1 MNTPDEPLVR
11 RLTAAGIWLL
21 AVNGMIGA
29 GIFGVPGGAFALAGA
44 WSPLVFVACGLLLG
58 AVILCFAE
66 VASYFRHTGGP
77 ILYARAA
84 FGRFAGFEAGWAFYI
99 ARVTAFA
106 ANVNLL
112 VASVAYF
119 WPAAGSGVARVAMLV
134 AVIGTLTWVN
144 IVGVKQAIRMIGALT
159 VLKFL
164 PLVALAVFGL
174 GALSPEAFGFGTPS
188 PGALGFGQAAL
199 LVVYAF
205 VGWESAVVPA
215 GETRDPA
222 RDIPRGLLLALIVVT
237 ALYVLVQAVAAAV
250 HPDLA
255 ASERALIEV
264 GALLFGPL
272 GALMLTAGVVVSVAG
287 NSASSMLT
295 SPRMTYAMARD
306 ETLPAWFGH
315 VHARYLTPANSI
327 LFFGALALVLALWGS
342 FVWLAA
348 MSALVR
354 VLIYMVCIG
363 AMPRLR
369 RRFAGQAA
377 YRVPGGWTIPVL
389 AFAVCG
395 LLLTQVSM
403 VSVAVTAAFLLVGA
417 LQFDCLMLTVEVDQQ
432 SADAGENR

>member
-1 MNTPDEPLVR
+1 MDHEEPLLR
-11 RLTAAGIWLL
+11 RLTAVGIWML

-29 GIFGVPGGAFALAGA
+29 GIFGVPAGAAALAGE
-44 WSPLVFVACGLLLG
+44 WSPLVFVACGVLLG

-66 VASYFRHTGGP
+66 LAGYFRGTGGP
-77 ILYARAA
+77 ILYARTA
-84 FGRFAGFEAGWAFYI
+84 FGPFAGFQTGWAFYI

-106 ANVNLL
+106 ANINLL
-112 VASVAYF
+112 VASIGFF
-119 WPAAGSGVARVAMLV
+119 WPRAAEGTGRALLLAVVVAL
-134 AVIGTLTWVN
+134 LTWVN
-144 IVGVKQAIRMIGALT
+144 VVGVRQAVRAIGVLT

-164 PLVALAVFGL
+164 PLVILVVIGVTSL
-174 GALSPEAFGFGTPS
+174 TPEAFGIDTPA
-188 PGALGFGQAAL
+188 PTALGFGQAAL

-222 RDIPRGLLLALIVVT
+222 RDIPRGLLWALAVVT
-237 ALYVLVQAVAAAV
+237 VLYVLVQAVSAAV

-255 ASERALIEV
+255 GSTSGRALIEV
-264 GALLFGPL
+264 GAELLGPI
-272 GALMLTAGVVVSVAG
+272 GALILTVGIVVSVAG

-295 SPRMTYAMARD
+295 SPRMTYTLARD
-306 ETLPAWFGH
+306 GTMPAWFAR
-315 VHARYLTPANSI
+315 VHDGYRTPANSI
-327 LFFGALALVLALWGS
+327 VFFGALALVLALWGS

-369 RRFAGQAA
+369 TRFGRTSVF
-377 YRVPGGWTIPVL
+377 RVPGGWAVPVL

-395 LLLTQVSM
+395 LLLTQVSA
-403 VSVAVTAAFLLVGA
+403 VSVGVTAGFAALGA
-417 LQFDCLMLTVEVDQQ
+417 LQYWFVQ
-432 SADAGENR
+432 SRRHV

>member
-1 MNTPDEPLVR
+1 MDRDEPLVR
-11 RLTAAGIWLL
+11 RLTATGIWLL

-29 GIFGVPGGAFALAGA
+29 GIFGVPGGAHALAGA

-66 VASYFRHTGGP
+66 LASHFRNTGGP

-84 FGRFAGFEAGWAFYI
+84 FGPFAGFQTGWAFYV

-106 ANVNLL
+106 ANMNLL
-112 VASVAYF
+112 VASIAYF
-119 WPAAGSGVARVAMLV
+119 WPAADHGAPRVVLLV
-134 AVIGTLTWVN
+134 ATIGALTWVN
-144 IVGVKQAIRMIGALT
+144 VVGIKHAIRAIGLLT

-164 PLVALAVFGL
+164 PLLVLVVVGAAALTPA
-174 GALSPEAFGFGTPS
+174 AFGAGTAAPT
-188 PGALGFGQAAL
+188 ALGFGEAAL

-222 RDIPRGLLLALIVVT
+222 RDIPRGLLSALVVVT
-237 ALYVLVQAVAAAV
+237 GLYVLVQAVSAAV

-255 ASERALIEV
+255 ASEHALTEV
-264 GALLFGPL
+264 AALLLGPAGALL
-272 GALMLTAGVVVSVAG
+272 LTAGIVVSVAG

-306 ETLPAWFGH
+306 ATLPAWFGR
-315 VHARYLTPANSI
+315 VHARYLTPANSV

-348 MSALVR
+348 MSAFVR
-354 VLIYMVCIG
+354 VAIYMVCIG
-363 AMPRLR
+363 TMPRLR
-369 RRFAGQAA
+369 ARFGGTTSA
-377 YRVPGGWTIPVL
+377 YRVPGGWTIP
-389 AFAVCG
+389 AFAFLVCG
-395 LLLTQVSM
+395 LLLTQVSA
-403 VSVAVTAAFLLVGA
+403 VSIGVTAAFAVLGA
-417 LQFDCLMLTVEVDQQ
+417 VQYRHARR
-432 SADAGENR
+432 SAAG

>member
-1 MNTPDEPLVR
+1 MDHEEPLVR
-11 RLTAAGIWLL
+11 RLTAVGIWML

-29 GIFGVPGGAFALAGA
+29 GIFGVPAGAAALAGA

-66 VASYFRHTGGP
+66 LAGHFRSTGGP
-77 ILYARAA
+77 ILYARTA
-84 FGRFAGFEAGWAFYI
+84 FGPFAGFQTGWAFYI

-106 ANVNLL
+106 ANINLL
-112 VASVAYF
+112 VASIGFF
-119 WPAAGSGVARVAMLV
+119 WPNAAQGIGRVVLLTIVVAL
-134 AVIGTLTWVN
+134 LTWVN
-144 IVGVKQAIRMIGALT
+144 VVGIRQAVRAIGVLT

-164 PLVALAVFGL
+164 PLVLLVVIGLTALTPG
-174 GALSPEAFGFGTPS
+174 AFGVGMTAPT
-188 PGALGFGQAAL
+188 ALGFGQAAL

-222 RDIPRGLLLALIVVT
+222 RDIPRGLLWALGVVT
-237 ALYVLVQAVAAAV
+237 VLYVLVQAVSMAV

-255 ASERALIEV
+255 GSTSGRALIEV
-264 GALLFGPL
+264 GAELLGPV
-272 GALMLTAGVVVSVAG
+272 GALILTIGVVVSVAG

-295 SPRMTYAMARD
+295 SPRMTYTLARD
-306 ETLPAWFGH
+306 NTMPVWFAR
-315 VHARYLTPANSI
+315 VHEDYKTPANSI
-327 LFFGALALVLALWGS
+327 IFFGALALVLALWGS

-369 RRFAGQAA
+369 ARFGSESN
-377 YRVPGGWTIPVL
+377 YRVPGGWAIPVL

-395 LLLTQVSM
+395 LLLTQVN
-403 VSVAVTAAFLLVGA
+403 VASVG
-417 LQFDCLMLTVEVDQQ
+417 LTVAFAALGAIQYWFVR
-432 SADAGENR
+432 SRRYV